1 MTRATALL
9 AVGVVA
15 VTASLARADAPGAA
29 RLGDPLAQVMTREY
43 PAALAAATP
52 SGNLSPESAQVIY
65 DAARDLENA
74 LPLATNA
81 SCRRLLTALRSFVAA
96 EVAAAEWFDR
106 LDRGRSAAAR
116 RAGIRLASQVA
127 AARPSC
133 RGRAMAKP
141 AAALQ
146 PLLAP
151 GSGEAFT
158 GIVEA
163 RAPADA
169 ATGEISVNGTKT
181 GLTIPVVGRRAR
193 GSLSA
198 RPGPI
203 GKLEIVFR
211 GESGAE
217 VARAAARS
225 VWLLPRTAWRVGSSS
240 RPSPA
245 LSRKLTEASKG
256 FPGYSGSWVARL
268 GDGTH
273 GSWNEVSRFPAA
285 STVKLGVMVAA
296 LDHYRAGPQRT
307 GIAHELEAI
316 AGWSSNLAANRLFGM
331 LGGERRIEAALRSLG
346 AASSTYTGTYR
357 AGTSVTRPAAQP
369 PLVSRRVT
377 TARDLG
383 SMLESFVRLAGG
395 DRDVARRTGLSA
407 ADGRLLIGLLL
418 RSQKQGDNRGLFTS
432 SVPAGVPIAQ
442 KNGWISSARHTA
454 AVLFTPRGPVVC
466 VVVTYTEGVD
476 RADAERLGRKVVRLA
491 LGSGAG

>member
-81 SCRRLLTALRSFVAA
+81 SCRRLLTALRSFAAA

-116 RAGIRLASQVA
+116 GAGIRFASQVA

-133 RGRAMAKP
+133 RGRATAKP

-169 ATGEISVNGTKT
+169 AMGEISVNGTRT

-217 VARAAARS
+217 VGRAAARS
-225 VWLLPRTAWRVGSSS
+225 VWLLPTTRGASGRRRDRARGSRGSSRRRRRGFPATADPGLRALVTGRTAHGTRCHGSRQPRRS
-240 RPSPA
+240 
-245 LSRKLTEASKG
+245 
-256 FPGYSGSWVARL
+256 SWV
-268 GDGTH
+268 
-273 GSWNEVSRFPAA
+273 
-285 STVKLGVMVAA
+285 
-296 LDHYRAGPQRT
+296 
-307 GIAHELEAI
+307 
-316 AGWSSNLAANRLFGM
+316 
-331 LGGERRIEAALRSLG
+331 
-346 AASSTYTGTYR
+346 
-357 AGTSVTRPAAQP
+357 
-369 PLVSRRVT
+369 
-377 TARDLG
+377 
-383 SMLESFVRLAGG
+383 
-395 DRDVARRTGLSA
+395 
-407 ADGRLLIGLLL
+407 
-418 RSQKQGDNRGLFTS
+418 
-432 SVPAGVPIAQ
+432 
-442 KNGWISSARHTA
+442 
-454 AVLFTPRGPVVC
+454 
-466 VVVTYTEGVD
+466 
-476 RADAERLGRKVVRLA
+476 
-491 LGSGAG
+491 